1 MNTNSSPTSDQLTT
15 NSPLTPATGGDNMA
29 AIVEDTLKS
38 IIGGTLPPKGTPIAL
53 PEDIVRA
60 MIKKSLI
67 FDCMAKLVV
76 RRRRGEAIRILD
88 SLPFRKDLK

>member
-1 MNTNSSPTSDQLTT
+1 MNADANEPTPAPTSTA
-15 NSPLTPATGGDNMA
+15 ATETATGDNMA
-29 AIVEDTLKS
+29 AIVEDTLKA

-53 PEDIVRA
+53 PEDLVRA